1 MSGDPTL
8 SALKEKLEKIEA
20 RNEKLNQE
28 AESVREVIEK
38 KDDAFKPLREQHL
51 EVGVTKILEEL
62 GWTKTEYIKA
72 LGGSV
77 DESKHLKATTAGSGS
92 PRNYLHLIPLDR
104 DASWPLS
111 HQIKLTPKR
120 SDGDRAKIKEMGL
133 IPLLKHTINLT
144 TDEVMKRKAEAKL
157 KKEEAKAN
165 ETSKRMMQNNNL

>member
-1 MSGDPTL
+1 MSEL
-8 SALKEKLEKIEA
+8 SIRELKEKLEKIEA

-92 PRNYLHLIPLDR
+92 PRNYL
-104 DASWPLS
+104 
-111 HQIKLTPKR
+111 IKLNLR
-120 SDGDRAKIKEMGL
+120 LNVVMAIE
-133 IPLLKHTINLT
+133 LKLRRW
-144 TDEVMKRKAEAKL
+144 D
-157 KKEEAKAN
+157 
-165 ETSKRMMQNNNL
+165 

>member
-1 MSGDPTL
+1 MSEK
-8 SALKEKLEKIEA
+8 SIKELKEKLEKIEA
-20 RNEKLNQE
+20 RKCKLQDE
-28 AESVREVIEK
+28 EHAIREVIEK

-51 EVGVTKILEEL
+51 EAGVTKILEEL
-62 GWTKTEYIKA
+62 GWTKAEYIKA

-77 DESKHLKATTAGSGS
+77 DEGKHLKATTARSGS

-104 DASWPLS
+104 DARTPVA

-120 SDGDRAKIKEMGL
+120 SDGDQAKINEMGL

-157 KKEEAKAN
+157 KVEEANAKYKV
-165 ETSKRMMQNNNL
+165 T